1 LDGIGGVGLME
12 NCLSD
17 FGIGQNI
24 VKYFGR
30 AFAVG
35 IGIVR
40 MFGFVVLVLFDWV
53 ECKILGIGE

>member
-1 LDGIGGVGLME
+1 ME

-24 VKYFGR
+24 VKYFGW